1 MKPGDLLPVR
11 LLAWLLLWPQL
22 SILLLVAVAVGSAL
36 GVIYTSH
43 ETRHAYAQLQD
54 LQERRDSLESEY
66 EKLLLE
72 QGAWA
77 NYSRVDQ
84 VSHNELKMSAPKPD
98 DIVIVSR

>member
-1 MKPGDLLPVR
+1 MKLSDLLAVR

-22 SILLLVAVAVGSAL
+22 SVVMLVGAVVLSSL
-36 GVIYTSH
+36 GVVYSAH
-43 ETRHAYAQLQD
+43 ETRHGYAELQD
-54 LQERRDSLESEY
+54 LQARQDALDSEY

-84 VSHNELKMSAPKPD
+84 VSHNQLKMSSPKPE
-98 DIVIVSR
+98 DIVVVAR